1 MEFNNIALQAENLTK
16 AYGDTQ
22 AINSINLA
30 LNENQIIGLIGR
42 NGSGK
47 TTLMKLCAGKLNR
60 TKGALTV
67 LGEDP
72 MDNLKIL
79 ENIVYTYADLPF
91 DEKLTLKSI
100 IGTYKLMYKTFQED
114 FALKLLEF
122 YKINKKAK
130 YGSLSRGTKS
140 LFNFIC
146 GIATRAPLSMFDEP
160 ILAMDITVRR
170 SAYEILLRDYMEYP
184 RTIIISSHILSEL
197 ENILSEILIIDKGNI
212 LFYDSTDNMRENFY
226 RVDGNEEGLKTFTK
240 NKNVIYKSSASLS
253 TFYVVEEPL
262 TEDIKT
268 LAQSKGLQLSRLRPE
283 ELYLYLSNNDYEE
296 EMECLWEK
304 KN

>member
-1 MEFNNIALQAENLTK
+1 MEFNNIILQGENLTK
-16 AYGDTQ
+16 TYGDKQ
-22 AINSINLA
+22 AINSINIA

-47 TTLMKLCAGKLNR
+47 TTLMKLCAGKLNK
-60 TKGALTV
+60 TNGTLTV
-67 LGEDP
+67 FGEDP
-72 MDNLKIL
+72 MDNLGIL
-79 ENIVYTYADLPF
+79 QNIIYTYADLPF
-91 DEKLTLKSI
+91 DEKLTLESI
-100 IGTYKLMYKTFQED
+100 IDTYKLMYKTFQED
-114 FALKLLEF
+114 FALKLLDF

-130 YGSLSRGTKS
+130 YGSLSSGTKS

-146 GIATRAPLSMFDEP
+146 GVATRASLSMFDEP
-160 ILAMDITVRR
+160 ILAMDITVRK

-197 ENILSEILIIDKGNI
+197 ENILSEILIIDKGNV
-212 LFYDSTDNMRENFY
+212 LFYDSTDSMREIFY
-226 RVDGNEEGLKTFTK
+226 RIDGNEDALKAFTE
-240 NKNVIYKSSASLS
+240 NKNVIFKSSAALS
-253 TFYVVEEPL
+253 SFYVVEEPL
-262 TEDIKT
+262 TEEVTSI
-268 LAQSKGLQLSRLRPE
+268 AQSKGLKLSRLRPE